1 MIQNAIVAL
10 IPILQTAHDIIFGCA
25 WLQTKERVRKIVLND
40 VVLRREVIRFGF
52 AFLADFFGKL
62 VALMHVMRDW
72 TEVIEKFAENIPS
85 ALTGHHIGADQ
96 GIARNFHGIL

>member
-1 MIQNAIVAL
+1 MIQNSIVAL

-52 AFLADFFGKL
+52 AFLADGFCKL
-62 VALMHVMRDW
+62 LALMHVMGGW
-72 TEVIEKFAENIPS
+72 GEGIEKFAEDISSPLPRHPHRTRQGGPPAFHRIP
-85 ALTGHHIGADQ
+85 
-96 GIARNFHGIL
+96 

>member
-25 WLQTKERVRKIVLND
+25 RLEPKERVREIVLND

-52 AFLADFFGKL
+52 ASLADSFGKL
-62 VALMHVMRDW
+62 VALMHVMGDW
-72 TEVIEKFAENIPS
+72 AEVIEKFAEDIPS
-85 ALTGHHIGADQ
+85 ALTRHHIGADQ
-96 GIARNFHGIL
+96 GIARNFHGVL